1 MAKKHRPNSEL
12 KEILKSIKKEMAEN
26 DREDLIAL
34 GKEVL
39 SRFGEG
45 KDVQVSKDKKVTA
58 EDALRYFH
66 SGKVKLS
73 AVHTTDPLNRG
84 L

>member
-1 MAKKHRPNSEL
+1 MAKKYNSSSDFDSGIKAL
-12 KEILKSIKKEMAEN
+12 KQAKKEFEKKK
-26 DREDLIAL
+26 LIEL
-34 GKEVL
+34 GEEVL

-45 KDVQVSKDKKVTA
+45 KDVQITKHKKVTA
-58 EDALRYFH
+58 EDALRYFR

-73 AVHTTDPLNRG
+73 AVNTTDPLNRG

>member
-1 MAKKHRPNSEL
+1 MAKKYNSESEFNEEMKAMKKAH
-12 KEILKSIKKEMAEN
+12 KEFVERK
-26 DREDLIAL
+26 LIEL
-34 GKEVL
+34 GEEVL

-45 KDVQVSKDKKVTA
+45 GDVQITKHKKVTA
-58 EDALRYFH
+58 EDALRYFR

-73 AVHTTDPLNRG
+73 AVNTTDPLNRG